1 LKTETLA
8 APNASRQRAH
18 PSPPTLIVT
27 PVGSAIIVV
36 VPTAACLVRRHGLA
50 RSPSLELKWRR
61 PRARK
66 YGLFPRRF
74 GPTRT
79 ALSAHGVVARRLAA
93 EHNGCTW
100 MQSMVRCATFGLVL
114 MVVLAGCAS
123 QSASALRSARRT
135 QAFSEEQKL
144 LACLDLRDHI
154 VELYAND
161 YVSREGLSL
170 SRQERSAFRDGWA
183 EELAKRGTFDRFEQS
198 CSYSLTPSK
207 YRCGMA
213 SQTTDGLVACMKL
226 GSG

>member
-1 LKTETLA
+1 
-8 APNASRQRAH
+8 
-18 PSPPTLIVT
+18 
-27 PVGSAIIVV
+27 V
-36 VPTAACLVRRHGLA
+36 VPAAACLAPRHD
-50 RSPSLELKWRR
+50 RSRVDHRFELNGKTG
-61 PRARK
+61 ACK
-66 YGLFPRRF
+66 SALFPRRF
-74 GPTRT
+74 AAEDGTCV
-79 ALSAHGVVARRLAA
+79 SAHSVVARHPAA

-100 MQSMVRCATFGLVL
+100 MQSMVRCAAFALVL
-114 MVVLAGCAS
+114 MVALTGCAS
-123 QSASALRSARRT
+123 QSASSLRSARRT
-135 QAFSEEQKL
+135 QVFGSEEQKL

-170 SRQERSAFRDGWA
+170 SGQERSAFRDGWA